1 MSVILRW
8 FHDGNVRYR
17 AYYSSLAPS
26 PRGRQLIIASTTGE
40 TIDFVMQPDRSLED
54 FSDAELIAFARQIHT
69 SGSLVMDAA
78 AD

>member
-8 FHDGNVRYR
+8 FHDGNVRYH

-26 PRGRQLIIASTTGE
+26 PRGRQLIIASRDGAA
-40 TIDFVMQPDRSLED
+40 IDIMTEPDRRLED
-54 FSDAELIAFARQIHT
+54 FSDAELISYARQMNV
-69 SGSLVMDAA
+69 SNRVVMDAA